1 MCEGPTPEIYSV
13 YEADEQAKPVRLER
27 SYGTVAEVLAH
38 CDELEKP
45 RVIRAGNK
53 YFSLDGFM
61 ATHVS
66 AG

>member
-1 MCEGPTPEIYSV
+1 MCEDSKAEIFSV
-13 YEADEQAKPVRLER
+13 YETDEQGKPVRLER

-38 CDELEKP
+38 CDNLEKP
-45 RVIRAGNK
+45 RVIRAGEK

>member
-1 MCEGPTPEIYSV
+1 MSEDPKIEAFSV
-13 YEADEQAKPVRLER
+13 YEADEQEKRVKLER
-27 SYGTVAEVLAH
+27 SFDTVAEVLAH
-38 CDELEKP
+38 CDKLEKP
-45 RVIRAGNK
+45 RAIRVADK